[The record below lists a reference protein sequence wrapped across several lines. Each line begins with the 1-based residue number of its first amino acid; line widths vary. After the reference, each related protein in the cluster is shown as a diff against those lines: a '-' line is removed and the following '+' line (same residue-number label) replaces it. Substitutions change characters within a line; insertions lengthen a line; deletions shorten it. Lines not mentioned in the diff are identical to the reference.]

1 MRKSSTTVQ
10 TTDPHTARI
19 TELVCKH
26 LEIEPDE
33 ISETDLFV
41 ADHGSDSLSLIDLLA
56 ALEKEFKVTID
67 QDKLPMMVNI
77 SSVRQVLAELAG
89 W

>member
-41 ADHGSDSLSLIDLLA
+41 ADTA
-56 ALEKEFKVTID
+56 VTHC
-67 QDKLPMMVNI
+67 
-77 SSVRQVLAELAG
+77 R
-89 W
+89 